1 MSIPFLQ
8 GGRRLGLRETPGR
21 TLSMRCEGRAQAL
34 SRSAAAALWRRF
46 TVLANP
52 CDTTT
57 DHAALRGWT
66 IGTCIVRKVTDW
78 LEKCLRSRIV
88 ATFCPKMTAFGR
100 KRSGSEADNT
110 CKRFRESDN
119 KGLSLRKRPPAHENR
134 TSKPSAPGPRKARMS
149 SSYGSCRRARQC
161 ITGTQGRPRACL
173 SNGWPD
179 AAQFR
184 RSR

>member
-1 MSIPFLQ
+1 MASGRHPGAGFLCVAEAARKPSAK
-8 GGRRLGLRETPGR
+8 GPPTPCGACLRC
-21 TLSMRCEGRAQAL
+21 LRAPRGATADRVILQ
-34 SRSAAAALWRRF
+34 
-46 TVLANP
+46 
-52 CDTTT
+52 
-57 DHAALRGWT
+57 GWT